1 MKLKYVMVSIG
12 VLAVT
17 LVSGCGKNLNGNYS
31 GYDSVVA
38 TNTATTSNISTAGA
52 ASEAENNQMTMS
64 LQDNGNTVT
73 GNWQDQT
80 GSGTLQG
87 TINGGQLS
95 NVILLKSSTSGLTQS
110 VGTYNLDY
118 GCTSYSGNLSI
129 GNDNELTGSLTANAV
144 STYGS
149 SQCAGFT
156 RTFNLTHS
164 N

>member
-1 MKLKYVMVSIG
+1 MKLKYVVVSIG

-17 LVSGCGKNLNGNYS
+17 LFSGCGKNLNGSYS

-38 TNTATTSNISTAGA
+38 TSTTSNISTVGA
-52 ASEAENNQMTMS
+52 STAENNQMTMS

-87 TINGGQLS
+87 TINGGTLS
-95 NVILLKSSTSGLTQS
+95 DVILLKNSTTGLTQS

-118 GCTSYSGNLSI
+118 GCTSYTGNLNI

-144 STYGS
+144 TTYGS

-156 RTFNLTHS
+156 RTFNLTH